1 MNYDGFI
8 FISLSGKGG
17 LPVILKAIME
27 NDVEDNFLQ
36 YLLGVGDV
44 SDFIQRKENLP
55 QLPTTSG
62 LFQTCPDTKST
73 VLGHFYMLYIYIYL
87 DGIISELEKRLQGSN
102 LHDLDKMDCKQT
114 CKAAHVILH
123 NTFSKNQ
130 LRDHKLYAQP
140 LMHPFTNYLL
150 HR

>member
-1 MNYDGFI
+1 M
-8 FISLSGKGG
+8 
-17 LPVILKAIME
+17 
-27 NDVEDNFLQ
+27 
-36 YLLGVGDV
+36 
-44 SDFIQRKENLP
+44 
-55 QLPTTSG
+55 
-62 LFQTCPDTKST
+62 
-73 VLGHFYMLYIYIYL
+73 YL
-87 DGIISELEKRLQGSN
+87 DVIISELEKRLQGSN

>member
-1 MNYDGFI
+1 MNLSSDLFGQKI
-8 FISLSGKGG
+8 FTNTYSRL
-17 LPVILKAIME
+17 LCRT
-27 NDVEDNFLQ
+27 FL
-36 YLLGVGDV
+36 YA
-44 SDFIQRKENLP
+44 
-55 QLPTTSG
+55 
-62 LFQTCPDTKST
+62 
-73 VLGHFYMLYIYIYL
+73 LYIYIYL
-87 DGIISELEKRLQGSN
+87 DVIISELEKRLQGSN

>member
-62 LFQTCPDTKST
+62 LFHTCPDTKST
-73 VLGHFYMLYIYIYL
+73 VLGHFYMLYIYVFGCYHFRIR
-87 DGIISELEKRLQGSN
+87 KKTPRL
-102 LHDLDKMDCKQT
+102 KPT
-114 CKAAHVILH
+114 
-123 NTFSKNQ
+123 
-130 LRDHKLYAQP
+130 
-140 LMHPFTNYLL
+140 
-150 HR
+150 

>member
-1 MNYDGFI
+1 MMLKTI
-8 FISLSGKGG
+8 FFSIYWELVMYLISFKGK
-17 LPVILKAIME
+17 K
-27 NDVEDNFLQ
+27 
-36 YLLGVGDV
+36 
-44 SDFIQRKENLP
+44 
-55 QLPTTSG
+55 
-62 LFQTCPDTKST
+62 
-73 VLGHFYMLYIYIYL
+73 IYL
-87 DGIISELEKRLQGSN
+87 SYQPLQVCSRLVSNCFWTFFICYIFFFDVIISELEKRLQGSN
-102 LHDLDKMDCKQT
+102 LNDLDKMDCKQT